1 LKIIFKFLFPHNIQL
16 KNAKRFVIPV
26 VIAVMLKIFM
36 FSWIQWSINQR
47 PELFSYNFW
56 WETFT
61 IWDGGWYNLIAQNW
75 YQAIPASPP
84 IPVEQTFAF
93 FPAFPAVIRSLG
105 FLIGNFTASQVIIA
119 SIFGV
124 MWIPIFQLVAEQYL
138 NQEEAFSATLI
149 AALFPTVFLF
159 SSVGYSEG
167 LFLTLALSSWF
178 LYLKEKHLFASIA
191 VAGASLTRSVGII
204 LVVPMF
210 LESIIRKR
218 FREALLYMLAGLAQV
233 AWFCYG
239 WLKTGNFLVVF
250 EAQKYW
256 SNRKF
261 LSQYVLPTLFQTSS
275 PFSFNLPVNEAF
287 AGFVICLL
295 AIFVLLIAKV
305 SRLDWKLAVY
315 SLLALFVTVL
325 FGNIQSYPRYL
336 SFIFPVWLTFRV
348 EKNWWLILVLFM
360 LGFGDLFFGY
370 LFARWAFLG

>member
-1 LKIIFKFLFPHNIQL
+1 
-16 KNAKRFVIPV
+16 
-26 VIAVMLKIFM
+26 
-36 FSWIQWSINQR
+36 
-47 PELFSYNFW
+47 
-56 WETFT
+56 
-61 IWDGGWYNLIAQNW
+61 
-75 YQAIPASPP
+75 
-84 IPVEQTFAF
+84 
-93 FPAFPAVIRSLG
+93 
-105 FLIGNFTASQVIIA
+105 
-119 SIFGV
+119 
-124 MWIPIFQLVAEQYL
+124 
-138 NQEEAFSATLI
+138 
-149 AALFPTVFLF
+149 
-159 SSVGYSEG
+159 
-167 LFLTLALSSWF
+167 
-178 LYLKEKHLFASIA
+178 
-191 VAGASLTRSVGII
+191 
-204 LVVPMF
+204 
-210 LESIIRKR
+210 
-218 FREALLYMLAGLAQV
+218 MLAGLAQV

-261 LSQYVLPTLFQTSS
+261 LSQYVLPTLFQTSP